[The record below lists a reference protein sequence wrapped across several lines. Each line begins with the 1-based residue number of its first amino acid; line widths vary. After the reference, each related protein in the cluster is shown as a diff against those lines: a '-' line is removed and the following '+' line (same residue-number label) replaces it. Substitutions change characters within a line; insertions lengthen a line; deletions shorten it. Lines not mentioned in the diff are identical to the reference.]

1 MFIKMFI
8 FYLINSQDIVRG
20 RLGLNGPNGR
30 RDSSAQITTIE
41 TSGKWGPS

>member
-1 MFIKMFI
+1 
-8 FYLINSQDIVRG
+8 VRG

-41 TSGKWGPS
+41 TSGIDSLKAGL